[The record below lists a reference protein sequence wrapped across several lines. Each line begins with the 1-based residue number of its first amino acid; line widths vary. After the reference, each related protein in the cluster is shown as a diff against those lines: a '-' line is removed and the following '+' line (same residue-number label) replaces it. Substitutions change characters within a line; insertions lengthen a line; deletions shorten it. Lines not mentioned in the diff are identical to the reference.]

1 MFVDVFWSTAPGAG
15 ECVSEESWSQWCGV
29 ELILAALINW
39 DSQCRSLT
47 TTVDMRHF
55 YRTITKYFDI
65 YWYIL
70 CIKAVFIIYLTVVN
84 LSKWSAFRQ
93 TARRDITFA
102 LESTVG
108 LFQTCGW
115 NTNIYKIQNHQQ
127 TWTLWRL
134 WLQDIDLSLASNWL
148 LLIFQ
153 IPSIMWLV

>member
-1 MFVDVFWSTAPGAG
+1 MEVSALSRCAGSLPSRADSISEKAITEETLSRFSIITRFGWTPRTLLRSRKNFTRADVFWSSAPGAG

-84 LSKWSAFRQ
+84 LSKWSAFR
-93 TARRDITFA
+93 
-102 LESTVG
+102 
-108 LFQTCGW
+108 
-115 NTNIYKIQNHQQ
+115 
-127 TWTLWRL
+127 
-134 WLQDIDLSLASNWL
+134 
-148 LLIFQ
+148 
-153 IPSIMWLV
+153 